1 MENELIDAR
10 PALPT
15 SDYSLWDIATERCQ
29 NVSSIIESELKNK
42 NITAWIRKSKPG
54 EYPLYVAVESWIQSE
69 NTENAVFLKKS
80 FLKIIVIVEPC
91 SENKFIYK
99 VELERSGKKFICEYW
114 KLAEDELR
122 ELVNYLIQGGK
133 KPRFFKSRVS
143 LIERFL
149 GIFIPFIGKPPENK
163 LIPEARP
170 DFFYRLVSVL
180 AGISGTIV
188 GVIISTYVIIVLND
202 DNSHSEPID
211 ILDPLLLSAFIVFVF
226 SFIFV
231 KTDREIVEVVPIQP
245 LRTPRREFR
254 IDSWHVSV
262 PGAGQQFE
270 QFKQRLH
277 NAIKTKESSIE
288 MDLELHQRF
297 TPRGYEERERLVL
310 TRGQTTLHVHIYPFA
325 TDAFVGWESYLNW
338 NCWAE
343 TNPVST
349 TIKDGKK
356 LNYRSLTVGGY
367 IPTDFDLI
375 EADVLAE
382 TTHRIIV
389 DEIKSFLKEKEIEAE
404 LDFKIIRGD
413 RTNALKEGKDDKH

>member
-1 MENELIDAR
+1 MENKCIDAR

-15 SDYSLWDIATERCQ
+15 SESSLWDAATERCDK
-29 NVSSIIESELKNK
+29 VYSIIDSELKNQ

-54 EYPLYVAVESWIQSE
+54 EYPLFVAVESWIQSE
-69 NTENAVFLKKS
+69 NTENAVFLKRS
-80 FLKIIVIVEPC
+80 FLKVIVLVEPC
-91 SENKFIYK
+91 REYKFTYN
-99 VELERSGKKFICEYW
+99 VELERSGKQLISNYW
-114 KLAEDELR
+114 KLADDELR
-122 ELVNYLIQGGK
+122 ELVKYLIQGGE
-133 KPRFFKSRVS
+133 KPKFFKSRIS
-143 LIERFL
+143 LIERFI
-149 GIFIPFIGKPPENK
+149 GIFIPFFGKPPENE

-170 DFFYRLVSVL
+170 NLFYTLVSIL
-180 AGISGTIV
+180 GGISGIIV
-188 GVIISTYVIIVLND
+188 GIIISAGILIALNEDNFPSELFQFLFVAFVVLVF
-202 DNSHSEPID
+202 
-211 ILDPLLLSAFIVFVF
+211 AFVV
-226 SFIFV
+226 V
-231 KTDREIVEVVPIQP
+231 KKDREVVEVVPVQP
-245 LRTPRREFR
+245 LRSPRREFR

-277 NAIKTKESSIE
+277 DVIRTKESNIE
-288 MDLELHQRF
+288 MGLELHQRL

-310 TRGQTTLHVHIYPFA
+310 TRGQTTLHVHVYPFA

-343 TNPVST
+343 TEPVST

-356 LNYRSLTVGGY
+356 LNYRSLKVGGY

-382 TTHRIIV
+382 TTHRVIV

-413 RTNALKEGKDDKH
+413 RTNALKEGKDGKQ